1 MHYYITKH
9 NINRLAC
16 LLTATL
22 ILTSCITIVS
32 AKTVRIRGTTGSIKA
47 GSMMLQDGF
56 FSVSGASLRNI
67 TISHLRNDFI
77 FFGKKLKLHFGSS
90 SSR

>member
-22 ILTSCITIVS
+22 ILTFCIMIVS
-32 AKTVRIRGTTGSIKA
+32 AKTVKIRGTPGSVEA
-47 GSMMLQDGF
+47 GSTMFLDGF
-56 FSVSGASLRNI
+56 NFPELI
-67 TISHLRNDFI
+67 L
-77 FFGKKLKLHFGSS
+77 
-90 SSR
+90 

>member
-1 MHYYITKH
+1 MQ
-9 NINRLAC
+9 NIIVNYNIKSLAFF
-16 LLTATL
+16 LTATL

-67 TISHLRNDFI
+67 TINHLRNDFI